1 MEQYTLKLS
10 QGTSYKLYEGTT
22 LMPDAEL
29 EALFA
34 SNGSA
39 YFVFDFDGSTPSSTT
54 TVQIVDSTDE
64 MIIEKTSVN
73 VRDDRNYKGTWSGT
87 TTFDSFE
94 VLSGKSLDE
103 YQVKFLMSEIKKPVG
118 ADRIDSS
125 AVTESKIANS
135 AVTTNKLADGS
146 VTGAANAAVDVT
158 GSKVALSTVGTPNM
172 RDSAITTAKLADNA
186 VTTAKITD
194 ANVTSAKLADSAVT
208 TAKIANAAVTS
219 GKIANGAVTAE
230 KLDTGFLEDI
240 AYIGEDVSTPSDVA
254 YVKTYNIV
262 DGAVTVDK
270 LSPSTFYD
278 VLYNG
283 SSVTG
288 DVTLSDD
295 PTKYTR
301 LKIYGVTSDILQFS
315 YEVYAPVD
323 GNIFSIFVQNLNSS
337 GCWIKSA
344 RYTIDASNNKLVK
357 DIYRGGQYTAPVGSG
372 GVGSVD
378 VDMTYIRIKRVEGW
392 KF

>member
-172 RDSAITTAKLADNA
+172 RDSAITTAKLADDA

-230 KLDTGFLEDI
+230 KLGTGVGETLPVGSEIEYDGSTVPTGWQEINPIKEIDI
-240 AYIGEDVSTPSDVA
+240 SQYITIST
-254 YVKTYNIV
+254 
-262 DGAVTVDK
+262 
-270 LSPSTFYD
+270 
-278 VLYNG
+278 
-283 SSVTG
+283 SSV
-288 DVTLSDD
+288 
-295 PTKYTR
+295 
-301 LKIYGVTSDILQFS
+301 
-315 YEVYAPVD
+315 
-323 GNIFSIFVQNLNSS
+323 
-337 GCWIKSA
+337 A
-344 RYTIDASNNKLVK
+344 RAKLVK
-357 DIYRGGQYTAPVGSG
+357 YGKVCFVNIAFNPSSNLTNQVIVRIPTSLGIVPLFTSELVCTVENDIRRALMGTDSG
-372 GVGSVD
+372 GTTISVSAHTSSANKF
-378 VDMTYIRIKRVEGW
+378 VRVFGTIIVS
-392 KF
+392 

>member
-64 MIIEKTSVN
+64 VIVEKTGVSISE
-73 VRDDRNYKGTWSGT
+73 DRNYKGTWSGA

-186 VTTAKITD
+186 ITTAKITD

-219 GKIANGAVTAE
+219 GKIANGAVTADKIASTVHARFTDIRTNNIPISITE
-230 KLDTGFLEDI
+230 SNPTELNSITITTPGVYLLLATAGVTQETSPHVFFYSKFTSSGGTFIPSASGSKPGFCVMTTTAQAERTTMKMESI
-240 AYIGEDVSTPSDVA
+240 I
-254 YVKTYNIV
+254 
-262 DGAVTVDK
+262 
-270 LSPSTFYD
+270 
-278 VLYNG
+278 
-283 SSVTG
+283 SVTG
-288 DVTLSDD
+288 NTTVRSVLWQSDTAAAHIEYQRTL
-295 PTKYTR
+295 
-301 LKIYGVTSDILQFS
+301 I
-315 YEVYAPVD
+315 A
-323 GNIFSIFVQNLNSS
+323 
-337 GCWIKSA
+337 
-344 RYTIDASNNKLVK
+344 
-357 DIYRGGQYTAPVGSG
+357 
-372 GVGSVD
+372 
-378 VDMTYIRIKRVEGW
+378 IRIG
-392 KF
+392 